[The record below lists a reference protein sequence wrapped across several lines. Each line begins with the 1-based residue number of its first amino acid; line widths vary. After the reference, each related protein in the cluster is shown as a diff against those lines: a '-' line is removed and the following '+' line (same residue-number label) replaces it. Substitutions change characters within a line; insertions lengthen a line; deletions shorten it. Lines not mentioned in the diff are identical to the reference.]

1 MDKKIEL
8 LEQTLEKVLIILN
21 DIEYVE
27 SNLYSTDSN
36 RSKIYS
42 KIKDIQD
49 NANSIEKICYE
60 IKSEWKSTLF
70 NVQQHSDWGSLTVQD
85 HYKAW

>member
-8 LEQTLEKVLIILN
+8 VEQTLEKVNIILN

-36 RSKIYS
+36 RSKIYP
-42 KIKDIQD
+42 KLKDIQD
-49 NANSIEKICYE
+49 NVKSIEKICYE
-60 IKSEWKSTLF
+60 IKDEWKRTLLKGIF
-70 NVQQHSDWGSLTVQD
+70 FMYASIVIG
-85 HYKAW
+85 